1 MALDLTRI
9 RAASARNT
17 TVDGSA
23 KELISKIPQLIR
35 DAIAADD
42 VEDATN
48 LNALADEFEASSDSL
63 AAAITENTPAAG
75 GGGTEGDGGVI
86 TGDGS

>member
-1 MALDLTRI
+1 MPVDLTRI
-9 RAASARNT
+9 RAAAARNT

-23 KELISKIPQLIR
+23 KELINKIPQLIR

-63 AAAITENTPAAG
+63 ASAVTENTPAA
-75 GGGTEGDGGVI
+75 TGVI
-86 TGDGS
+86 TGDRSGNEGNQEG